1 MYSGTPVMVQ
11 VAKQLRQDQ
20 VERAQRF
27 RRGRAASR
35 SQRRAARQ
43 PSAQVDVSL
52 ARNNWSTPVWLR
64 RSRKA

>member
-27 RRGRAASR
+27 RRGREASR
-35 SQRRAARQ
+35 WHRGAARQ

-52 ARNNWSTPVWLR
+52 ARNSWSTPVWLR